1 MKFSQ
6 FPSNV
11 KLRIICGFFDHA
23 ASMSVMPFMVL
34 YIADELGKVTSGI
47 LLSVNVIFSL
57 ICNLCGGYFADRF
70 SRKGQL
76 VAGQLLF
83 AVIMILMTL
92 FIHPAI
98 NMPWIVSLL
107 FIFTA
112 VSGAMIFPALEAL
125 IIDSTTEEMRK
136 SVYVMSYW
144 TNNLATAIGTAIG
157 GLFYKDHRVLLF
169 MFIVLIML
177 VNTAI
182 FQRYLIDPTVHK
194 ARKVVEAHW
203 LRDLLSSYKVALKDT
218 RFVVF
223 TSAMIFVFSAEFA
236 LTNYIGV
243 RLHNVFKPI
252 DLFGVHVDGVRM
264 MSILLI
270 ENTLLVVTITFLIAK
285 LTEHRN
291 QVYVLLMGT
300 FLYTAGYG
308 LAHHL
313 TTWYLLMLV
322 IFLATVGELMQTP
335 IISVFQAKLMPE
347 DKRASYIAFSSLGY
361 SGAGLVASSG
371 LIIGVVLNSIMMS
384 LYVIIMGLIGMLLF
398 YLAVHT
404 RIFKQPIP
412 E

>member
-11 KLRIICGFFDHA
+11 KLRIICGFFDHM

-47 LLSVNVIFSL
+47 LLSINVVFGL
-57 ICNLCGGYFADRF
+57 ICGLCGGYFADRF
-70 SRKGQL
+70 SRKRLL
-76 VAGQLLF
+76 VTGQLLF
-83 AVIMILMTL
+83 AILMILMTI

-98 NMPWIVSLL
+98 NMPWVVAFLYML
-107 FIFTA
+107 TA

-136 SVYVMSYW
+136 SVYVTSYW
-144 TNNLATAIGTAIG
+144 ANNLATAFGTAIG

-169 MFIVLIML
+169 ALIVIIML
-177 VNTAI
+177 INTAV
-182 FQRYLIDPTVHK
+182 FQRYLIDPTVNK
-194 ARKVVEAHW
+194 VRKVVEAHW
-203 LRDLLSSYKVALKDT
+203 IRDLLSSYYVALKDT

-223 TSAMIFVFSAEFA
+223 TMAAVFIFSSEFA

-243 RLHNVFKPI
+243 RLHDEFKPVE
-252 DLFGVHVDGVRM
+252 LFGIHVDGVRM
-264 MSILLI
+264 MSLMLI
-270 ENTLLVVTITFLIAK
+270 ENTVLVVTVTFLIAK
-285 LTEHRN
+285 ITEKRN
-291 QVYVLLMGT
+291 QVAVLLLGT
-300 FLYTAGYG
+300 LMYTSGYG

-322 IFLATVGELMQTP
+322 VLMATIGELMQTP

-371 LIIGVVLNSIMMS
+371 LIVGTVLNSMMMS
-384 LYVIIMGLIGMLLF
+384 IYVITLGLIGMLLL
-398 YLAVHT
+398 YLSIHSN
-404 RIFKQPIP
+404 IFKQKIP
-412 E
+412 S

>member
-11 KLRIICGFFDHA
+11 RLRIICGFFDHA
-23 ASMSVMPFMVL
+23 AGMSVMPFMVL
-34 YIADELGKVTSGI
+34 YIADELGKVASGI
-47 LLSVNVIFSL
+47 LLSLNVIFGL
-57 ICNLCGGYFADRF
+57 ICGLCGGYFADRF

-83 AVIMILMTL
+83 AVLIVMMTI

-98 NMPWIVSLL
+98 NQPWLVTL
-107 FIFTA
+107 FFMLTA
-112 VSGAMIFPALEAL
+112 VSNAMIFPALEAL

-136 SVYVMSYW
+136 SVYVTTYW

-157 GLFYKDHRVLLF
+157 GLFYKDYRIFLF
-169 MFIVLIML
+169 ICIIIIML
-177 VNTAI
+177 INTVI
-182 FQRYLIDPTVHK
+182 FKRYLIDPTVNK
-194 ARKVVEAHW
+194 VRKVVETHW
-203 LRDLLSSYKVALKDT
+203 VRDLLSSYRVALKDR

-223 TSAMIFVFSAEFA
+223 TTAMIFVFSAEFA

-243 RLHNVFKPI
+243 HLHNTFKPI
-252 DLFGVHVDGVRM
+252 DLFGIHVDGVRM

-270 ENTLLVVTITFLIAK
+270 ENTLLVVSITFLVSK
-285 LTEHRN
+285 LTERRN
-291 QVYVLLMGT
+291 QVYVLLLGT

-308 LAHHL
+308 LAHYL
-313 TTWYLLMLV
+313 TTWYLLVIV
-322 IFLATVGELMQTP
+322 IFFATVGELMQTP

-371 LIIGVVLNSIMMS
+371 LIIGVVLNSMMMS
-384 LYVIIMGLIGMLLF
+384 IYVIIMGLIGMLLF

-404 RIFKQPIP
+404 HIFKQPIP